1 MSAVHRTAIPGGYQ
15 HAMPKFAF
23 AIAAL
28 LIAVPAAAQD
38 DEQQE
43 AYDTFLSCA
52 AFHTIEASRTEGNAA
67 AAQQATAVDY
77 AEAAVHFAP
86 DGSKAT
92 TDTDLKATLDSYQ
105 AKLANGEPRAMA
117 EQWTALE
124 TACAQLHPV
133 KDSLI
138 ARRKAEVAAVAPA
151 SR

>member
-1 MSAVHRTAIPGGYQ
+1 MSAVHRIAIPGGYQ
-15 HAMPKFAF
+15 HIVPKLAF

-28 LIAVPAAAQD
+28 SIAAPAIAQY
-38 DEQQE
+38 EE
-43 AYDTFLSCA
+43 REEIYDTFLSCA
-52 AFHTIEASRTEGNAA
+52 SFHTIEASRTEGIAA

-92 TDTDLKATLDSYQ
+92 TDADLKALLDSHQ
-105 AKLANGEPRAMA
+105 AKLANGEPRTMA

-124 TACAQLHPV
+124 TACAELHPI
-133 KDSLI
+133 KDRLVE
-138 ARRKAEVAAVAPA
+138 RRKAEVAAVAAA